1 VKSIYESSTR
11 ELMKQFIT
19 SENIQKGEKFNRE
32 KIRNWFNKNY
42 PKLKPGTIDA
52 HINSMTINARTRIY
66 SILINIKFN
75 LNYSIK
81 NYLISYLR
89 RQEIEN
95 KKPTLDDIVLN
106 IMPLLKNGVTPEH
119 QTILNVLK
127 DIAVHEGLDHWQLNK
142 NDQMSLFNL

>member
-1 VKSIYESSTR
+1 
-11 ELMKQFIT
+11 
-19 SENIQKGEKFNRE
+19 
-32 KIRNWFNKNY
+32 
-42 PKLKPGTIDA
+42 
-52 HINSMTINARTRIY
+52 MTINARTRIY